1 MRRLIVADFHLDPSE
16 PERYF
21 AVIDALSRCGCDQ
34 LILAGDVFEA
44 WVGDDGVTDIDRQF
58 LEFCGHHCH
67 DVVYI
72 HGNRDFL
79 ISDSLLNSCGI
90 RLVDHYMDD
99 AMLVIHGDELCTL
112 DHAYQAFKRKV
123 RQPAWI
129 NTFLSKPLIERQ
141 AIAQELRRTSRETQA
156 NRAEAIGD
164 VVDTAVDGLMENQHI
179 SVLIHGHTHRPA
191 IHYAK
196 GNLRAVTSDWN
207 HSGLGVVV
215 DSTQSELIVSLTHLS
230 AQETVIKEQWVRQ
243 AGTPEWN
250 RNS

>member
-1 MRRLIVADFHLDPSE
+1 MRRLIVSDFHLDPSE

-21 AVIDALSRCGCDQ
+21 AVIDALSQCECDQ

-58 LEFCGHHCH
+58 LKFCSQHCD
-67 DVVYI
+67 DVVFI

-79 ISDSLLNSCGI
+79 ISDGFLSSFGI
-90 RLVDHYMDD
+90 RLEARYMGD
-99 AMLVIHGDELCTL
+99 AILVIHGDELCTL
-112 DHAYQAFKRKV
+112 DHAYQAFKREV
-123 RQPAWI
+123 RQPEWI
-129 NTFLSKPLIERQ
+129 NTFLNKPLIERQ
-141 AIAQELRRTSRETQA
+141 AIAEELRRTSRETQA

-164 VVDTAVDGLMENQHI
+164 AVDEAVDGLMENQRA

-196 GNLRAVTSDWN
+196 GNLRAVTSDWT

-215 DSTQSELIVSLTHLS
+215 DSMQSELIVSLTHLS
-230 AQETVIKEQWVRQ
+230 AQGAVIKEQWVRQ

-250 RNS
+250 LNS